1 MGRRGGGRGQGH
13 MKGFRPGKEPAHLKK
28 RAAKARLGEDA
39 GRTQEWLV
47 EALVDHG
54 PEGIKR
60 TMGRWSLVL
69 LILAF
74 FLAAG
79 GVPAYRWSLFAGIG
93 IYVLAVVCLFFWYRL
108 RKQREAVDRMA
119 RSLGLDHSPPKG

>member
-1 MGRRGGGRGQGH
+1 MGRGGKGRGQRP

-28 RAAKARLGEDA
+28 KQAKARLGEDA

-60 TMGRWSLVL
+60 TMGRWSMVLLVL
-69 LILAF
+69 GVL
-74 FLAAG
+74 LAAG
-79 GVPAYRWSLFAGIG
+79 GIPAYRWSLFAGIG
-93 IYVLAVVCLFFWYRL
+93 IHLLALVLLFFWYRL
-108 RKQREAVDRMA
+108 RRQREAVDRMA
-119 RSLGLDHSPPKG
+119 RSLGLDRPSGRG